1 MTGTGLWNM
10 PVGVN
15 CKYETTNGGWGR
27 LPLRLRR

>member
-10 PVGVN
+10 PVGAN